1 MTLVAL
7 GMDAGL
13 MRVGGG
19 AREGGI
25 GGPRALRRDW
35 AAPGGTRRPPAY
47 PGQCSAHSLLLAFQ
61 KVPLQPGCVQRLAGQ
76 HQLLLE
82 P

>member
-19 AREGGI
+19 AWEGGV
-25 GGPRALRRDW
+25 GGPGTKAGL
-35 AAPGGTRRPPAY
+35 GGTRWHQAAPPAY

-61 KVPLQPGCVQRLAGQ
+61 KVPLQPGCIQRLAGQ